1 MTESDALGLVDS
13 VNHHFHELYR
23 KTQVYGDMDED
34 EEGELLCDIEFSLAY
49 GGTYE
54 FLWIIFNCVINHR
67 NDVVE

>member
-49 GGTYE
+49 GGT
-54 FLWIIFNCVINHR
+54 
-67 NDVVE
+67 

>member
-1 MTESDALGLVDS
+1 MVPILAPAMTESDALGLVDS

-49 GGTYE
+49 GGTLMNFYGP
-54 FLWIIFNCVINHR
+54 FLTV
-67 NDVVE
+67 